1 MALPIVVPDASVIL
15 KWVLPSEDEADA
27 ERALLLRTAIAEE
40 RLRALVPSLWL
51 YEVGNTVSR
60 RFPAHAP
67 QWLPALMKFGLEEAH
82 PTERWVTATLELIAR
97 YGGTFYDAAYHAVAL
112 VHGGLFVTSDLQYLE
127 RTGTDSAIMP
137 LAHWQPP
144 DAHAKQRG
152 R

>member
-27 ERALLLRTAIAEE
+27 ARALLLRTAIAQEQV
-40 RLRALVPSLWL
+40 RALVPSLWL

-60 RFPAHAP
+60 RFPAHAS
-67 QWLPALMKFGLEEAH
+67 QWLPALMKFGLEEAR
-82 PTERWVTATLELIAR
+82 PTERWLANTLDLIAR

-112 VHGGLFVTSDLQYLE
+112 VNGGVFVTSDLQYIA
-127 RTGTDSAIMP
+127 RTGKDVGIML

-144 DAHAKQRG
+144 EARAKR
-152 R
+152 RRR